1 MLSLL
6 INFLLLHVCLLWN
19 FHFVFFGTSAVHI
32 ESQQILRR
40 EIAPQV
46 IRRSVFE
53 AGRKNNKSFLYC
65 TLFCLCSIIFMEL
78 I

>member
-6 INFLLLHVCLLWN
+6 INFLLLRVCLLWN

-46 IRRSVFE
+46 IRLSVFE
-53 AGRKNNKSFLYC
+53 AGRK
-65 TLFCLCSIIFMEL
+65 IISHFYGVNLNLAGFM
-78 I
+78 